1 MTASGVPGPA
11 GPAAVPMIVE
21 RDPPVPMDDGL
32 ILRGAGP
39 ARAPPGPRPVP
50 QSRRTARASWVLL
63 PVRAG
68 TRPRTR
74 PACYAF

>member
-39 ARAPPGPRPVP
+39 AWAPPGPRPGHGRCLSPAVP
-50 QSRRTARASWVLL
+50 PGPHGFFSR
-63 PVRAG
+63 
-68 TRPRTR
+68 
-74 PACYAF
+74 